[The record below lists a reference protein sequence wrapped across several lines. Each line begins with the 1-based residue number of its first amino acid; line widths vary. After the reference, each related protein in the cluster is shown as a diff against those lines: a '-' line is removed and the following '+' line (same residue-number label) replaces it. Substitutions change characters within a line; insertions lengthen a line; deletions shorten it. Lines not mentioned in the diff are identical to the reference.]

1 VPGEY
6 NFPKKYCL
14 RKKKG
19 FEYVF
24 KHGKKISGEGLV
36 CYWLSDEQMGNKLG
50 IVVSKKV
57 GRSVK
62 RNRIKRY
69 IREFYRLNRPYF
81 CKTGT
86 LIVVARQS
94 ISIWDHQQIDA
105 ELKRLLQVGG
115 ILGG

>member
-1 VPGEY
+1 MPGEY
-6 NFPKKYCL
+6 NFPKKHHL
-14 RKKKG
+14 REKKM

-57 GRSVK
+57 GQSVK

-69 IREFYRLNRPYF
+69 IREFYRLNCPYF
-81 CKTGT
+81 CKTGA
-86 LIVVARQS
+86 LIVVARHG
-94 ISIWDHQQIDA
+94 ISTWDHQQIDA
-105 ELKRLLQVGG
+105 ELKRLLQVGE
-115 ILGG
+115 ILSG